1 MEKQARQYAITEK
14 RPGQHII
21 ELLEGIKRMK
31 RRTASLFSVLC
42 LLAAPLLAQTTIGGG
57 ACNSESLS
65 GIYAVSVTSRQVTAA
80 GTFTGVSQGTG
91 SATFDGLSA
100 VTINLTANTGQ
111 ASATPVTWSGT
122 YSVQANCAGV
132 INIATGGSATL
143 NMAIYNSGA
152 DFLLSGSDANYS
164 YSGTGN
170 TQPAGCSASTFSG
183 VYTFHGTGFALTG
196 TAVSGVKNGAGLLQF
211 DGVSN
216 VTVNVTMSASG
227 AAPSRAHSHRIVFD
241 IIQLPGVG
249 EPHRCGRQLLRD
261 EFQHLQQFGG
271 QRGRLCGIGAELE
284 IPGHWQCKRHVRAAG
299 GERNGSAVGGLADPG
314 NGGEAA
320 VRLRRSGRTSMKYAR
335 IVWLSSLSCL
345 LVAPALAQNQI
356 GGGSCSAATLN
367 GTYALTLSGR
377 AISAAGSL
385 RRYNSGGWHGYVRWQ

>member
-170 TQPAGCSASTFSG
+170 TQPAGCSVSTFSG
-183 VYTFHGTGFALTG
+183 VYTLNGTGFALTASAVTGAQDG
-196 TAVSGVKNGAGLLQF
+196 TGLMQF
-211 DGVSN
+211 DGLGG
-216 VTVNVTMSASG
+216 VTVNITMSRAGAASSALTLTG
-227 AAPSRAHSHRIVFD
+227 SYTVSSGCLGSATLKDAGANAYAMSFSIYNDTVNNAAFYATLARGSTFLIAGSGHAIFGQPTANAAPS
-241 IIQLPGVG
+241 
-249 EPHRCGRQLLRD
+249 
-261 EFQHLQQFGG
+261 
-271 QRGRLCGIGAELE
+271 
-284 IPGHWQCKRHVRAAG
+284 
-299 GERNGSAVGGLADPG
+299 GSAD
-314 NGGEAA
+314 
-320 VRLRRSGRTSMKYAR
+320 R
-335 IVWLSSLSCL
+335 
-345 LVAPALAQNQI
+345 
-356 GGGSCSAATLN
+356 
-367 GTYALTLSGR
+367 GTR
-377 AISAAGSL
+377 A
-385 RRYNSGGWHGYVRWQ
+385 